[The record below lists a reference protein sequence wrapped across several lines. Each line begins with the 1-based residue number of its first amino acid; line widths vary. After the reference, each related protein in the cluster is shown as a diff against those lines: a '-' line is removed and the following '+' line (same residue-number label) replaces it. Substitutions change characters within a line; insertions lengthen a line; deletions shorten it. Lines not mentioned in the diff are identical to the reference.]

1 MGQVRQCVC
10 GGGAGAGKDSIGTEI
25 GPWRNGAS
33 SNLWSEISLVG
44 CALSKEPAAT
54 GYFQ

>member
-1 MGQVRQCVC
+1 M
-10 GGGAGAGKDSIGTEI
+10 GGGETGTGKDSIGTEI

-44 CALSKEPAAT
+44 CALSKEPVT
-54 GYFQ
+54 IGYLQ